1 MYRSPT
7 PTVDV
12 AIIDRENII
21 LVKRGHEPYKGSWV
35 LPGGFIE
42 YGETAEEAAVR
53 EVLEET
59 GVSVKLRDILGVY
72 SAPERDPRKHVLTVV
87 FVAERI
93 KGEPVGGDDAAEAK
107 WFKIKETETMDLGFD
122 HGLILRDL
130 QEWLWSRGTFWST
143 RSHSTNQ
150 G

>member
-12 AIIDRENII
+12 AIIDGENII
-21 LVKRGHEPYKGSWV
+21 LVKRGHEPHKGSWV

-59 GVSVKLRDILGVY
+59 GVSVRLVDILGVY
-72 SAPERDPRKHVLTVV
+72 SAPERDPRKHILTVV

-93 KGEPVGGDDAAEAK
+93 EGEPVGGDDAAEAK

-122 HGLILRDL
+122 HGLILRNL
-130 QEWLWSRGTFWST
+130 REWLRSKGTFWST
-143 RSHSTNQ
+143 RSRSTDQ